1 MPLEQPH
8 PQAKRRCGD
17 GFHSK
22 LGMRI
27 PYFMPP
33 YGLFRT
39 TGRVWHLEMLTA
51 DRSAA

>member
-1 MPLEQPH
+1 MVFIP
-8 PQAKRRCGD
+8 
-17 GFHSK
+17 K

-39 TGRVWHLEMLTA
+39 TGRVGHLEMLTA
-51 DRSAA
+51 DRSAARFFPGGSKN